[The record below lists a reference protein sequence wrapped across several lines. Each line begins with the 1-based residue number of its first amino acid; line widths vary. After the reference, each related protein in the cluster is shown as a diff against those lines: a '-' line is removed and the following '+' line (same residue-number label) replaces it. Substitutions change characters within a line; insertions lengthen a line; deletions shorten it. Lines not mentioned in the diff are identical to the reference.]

1 MSERLTKSEVA
12 TLLALYVLGGTG
24 TAKEVADVSGMNV
37 QVVRNAFTKLKEKG
51 LVRKLK
57 AVGGALLIPVMA
69 SVRGG
74 REVPYE
80 LVVKDLD
87 TILREYRDSIVDW
100 MEDLGIKSIEELKEL
115 LEKRK
120 KELEEAR
127 KEKLRS

>member
-1 MSERLTKSEVA
+1 MSEKLTKSEVA
-12 TLLALYVLGGTG
+12 TILSLYVLGGTG
-24 TAKEVADVSGMNV
+24 TAKEVAEISGMNV

-80 LVVKDLD
+80 LAVEDLD
-87 TILREYRDSIVDW
+87 TLLREYRDSIVEW

-115 LEKRK
+115 LEKRRR
-120 KELEEAR
+120 EVEEAR
-127 KEKLRS
+127 KKRPTR